1 MEKHIHNNNNNNT
14 MNHNCTRIHNAFHKP
29 FIVFRVNS
37 DDALAYTKQLIAYLL
52 THFDIHILYCEDTT
66 IINAL
71 TVFPDNEQLQHKYT
85 SLFTSFN
92 AQTQQ
97 SDICIILGGDG
108 TCLWANILYKNH
120 TRPPFLTFHL
130 GNLGY
135 LAIYDINNYK
145 EVMNELFT
153 IDNERYFLEKRP
165 LVECKIFTKGENGVV
180 KEQLYAM
187 NEILFERGSSLKMLG
202 FELFFNNEPLTQL
215 WCDGLIFSTSTGST
229 AYNLSAGGPLMNY
242 DVEGLIITAVC
253 PFSLSFRPV
262 VISKNIVITVK
273 TMKMSPEPRITKD
286 GNSQILLHDNEYA
299 EVKLSDLAIEF
310 VVIHKFIKDRLQLWK
325 MKLVNSL
332 GWNNS
337 FKH

>member
-1 MEKHIHNNNNNNT
+1 MENHIHNNNNMNNSLMRNST
-14 MNHNCTRIHNAFHKP
+14 FHKP

-37 DDALAYTKQLIAYLL
+37 DEALTYTKQLISYLL
-52 THFDIHILYCEDTT
+52 THFDIHILYCEDTS
-66 IINAL
+66 IINAI
-71 TVFPDNEQLQHKYT
+71 TVFPDNQLLQRKYT
-85 SLFTSFN
+85 SVFTTFEP
-92 AQTQQ
+92 QTQQ

-108 TCLWANILYKNH
+108 TCLWANILYKNF

-135 LAIYDINNYK
+135 LAIYDINNYQ
-145 EVMNELFT
+145 EVMNELFI
-153 IDNERYFLEKRP
+153 IDKGDHNERYFLEKRP
-165 LVECKIFTKGENGVV
+165 LVECKIFNKGEDGVV

-187 NEILFERGSSLKMLG
+187 NEVLFERGASLKMLG

-273 TMKMSPEPRITKD
+273 TMKTSPEPRITKD
-286 GNSQILLHDNEYA
+286 GNSQILLHETEYA
-299 EVKLSDLAIEF
+299 EIKLSDLAVDF